1 MKKGL
6 FIINNVAYLDIGM
19 TQFAT
24 FSYFDEA
31 SQQTKTT
38 SFEIQDATY
47 LAEAIAGI
55 ASAKNID
62 TIVCNNARGLGL
74 REAVNQIVKKEFS
87 YRSIDF
93 IPA

>member
-1 MKKGL
+1 
-6 FIINNVAYLDIGM
+6 
-19 TQFAT
+19 
-24 FSYFDEA
+24 
-31 SQQTKTT
+31 
-38 SFEIQDATY
+38 